1 MKKDYTIGIAVTL
14 CAFFFGGCRNALSD
28 ILLRTTDDPFQDVAL
43 AESFKK
49 TNTIYLSWKED
60 EGADEFV
67 LMRSDDIATPIFSVV
82 YRGTETAYTD
92 SFTSMMVTND
102 RFLYRLDKI
111 RGSEL
116 FYGKKYT
123 YAVRSGSLLSDAYES
138 NDTKETATYLEGDCI
153 ATMPC
158 YKFTDET
165 RLVDED
171 WYYVRV
177 PPCRTAFVSLVETS
191 ITPATEKLTHFRY
204 LIDNSGIDAAIGNTT
219 AFGIENTGYETRI
232 LRFKVYADMA
242 LVLLSKEY
250 SSGSAPLSYKISL
263 SKIQ

>member
-1 MKKDYTIGIAVTL
+1 MKKQHTIGIVITL
-14 CAFFFGGCRNALSD
+14 CAFFLGSCQNALSD
-28 ILLRTTDDPFQDVAL
+28 ILLRTTDDPFQDVAR

-49 TNTIYLSWKED
+49 TNTIYLSWKAD
-60 EGADEFV
+60 EGTDEFV
-67 LMRSDDIATPIFSVV
+67 LMRSDDIAIPVFSVV
-82 YRGTETAYTD
+82 YRGTESAYTER
-92 SFTSMMVTND
+92 FTSMMITND
-102 RFLYRLDKI
+102 RFLYRLDKM
-111 RGSEL
+111 RGPKI
-116 FYGKKYT
+116 FYGEKYT
-123 YAVRSGSLLSDAYES
+123 YAVRSGSLLSDAYEY

-165 RLVDED
+165 LLVDED

-177 PPCRTAFVSLVETS
+177 PPRRTAFIVLSETG
-191 ITPATEKLTHFRY
+191 ITGTHITHFRY
-204 LIDNSGIDAAIGNTT
+204 LIDNSGIDAAISNAT

-232 LRFKVYADMA
+232 LRFKIYADMA
-242 LVLLSKEY
+242 QVLISPEY